1 MSSQPA
7 SVRALLEGALD
18 PDEDFEWS
26 DVERRLDEGTARLW
40 QGPGCAMVT
49 EYDGDCIHVWLGG
62 GTLDGLLALR
72 PFVEREARWRG
83 CKTATIN
90 GRLGW
95 DRVLKP
101 FGYVRKGMEL
111 EKVL

>member
-1 MSSQPA
+1 MSLPA
-7 SVRALLEGALD
+7 SVRGWLEPALD
-18 PDEDFEWS
+18 PDEEWTWA
-26 DVERRLDEGTARLW
+26 DVERRLTDNTAQLW
-40 QGPGCAMVT
+40 LGSGCAMVT

-62 GTLDGLLALR
+62 GDLPGLLALR
-72 PFVEREARWRG
+72 PHVEREARSKGYR
-83 CKTATIN
+83 TATIN

-95 DRVLKP
+95 DRVLRP